1 MAVEFVE
8 LIRTDRQFQ
17 IKVGGITAA
26 VLSGVL
32 LAGKGRKYNGING
45 IINIIYPLEA
55 LKSLPTEI
63 IYLSGL

>member
-1 MAVEFVE
+1 LAVEFVE

-32 LAGKGRKYNGING
+32 LAGKGRKYNGI

-55 LKSLPTEI
+55 LKSLTTEI

>member
-1 MAVEFVE
+1 MAIEFVE

-32 LAGKGRKYNGING
+32 LAGKGRKYNS
-45 IINIIYPLEA
+45 IILRITYP
-55 LKSLPTEI
+55 KHYNYSRRVKPTDRNK
-63 IYLSGL
+63 LL

>member
-1 MAVEFVE
+1 MRDQYFKIHFFYLSVEFVA

-32 LAGKGRKYNGING
+32 LAGRGRK
-45 IINIIYPLEA
+45 
-55 LKSLPTEI
+55 
-63 IYLSGL
+63 